1 MRMVNNDYIGRAE
14 KLSSAGGKTSLWTL
28 RVIRVST
35 GVIVAESRVQLPNNE
50 FTVDRAIAKARRKAA
65 AFRA

>member
-1 MRMVNNDYIGRAE
+1 MVNNDYKGEAE
-14 KLSSAGGKTSLWTL
+14 KLSSAGGKTSLWQL
-28 RVIRVST
+28 KVIRVSD

-50 FTVDRAIAKARRKAA
+50 YVVDRAIAKARRKAA